1 VTDSPAPSPPPSTT
15 LPILGGGGTRDKLS
29 RRRDYVTTFT
39 AESLFILSYLAVFR
53 IVADHFGPPGFGEYA
68 LSRRTLAFLLPLG
81 AIGLDIAVAR
91 FVAYAAERPQEQREY
106 LPAAL
111 GLLVVASG
119 VLSAVLLVFQGFWA
133 NLFFG
138 SASFTPLVPPLALMV
153 AGNGLFAVAYGN
165 FRGHLQILRANV
177 LRVVVHVLLPFG
189 AALFVRGSVSDL
201 LYVIGGGWALLSLIA
216 LAITPMK
223 IHNTL
228 AHASELARYSVPP
241 APGDLLA
248 LVMFAVPGIVV
259 AHVSDITVAGN
270 VAFGIAA
277 LGMIAVA
284 VFPVGF
290 VLLPVASRL
299 LAAGSVDRLRGQV
312 FIVARVAVGLIVV
325 AVAIF
330 ELFATQIVDIYL
342 GRAFA
347 GSVATLR
354 VLMLG
359 ALPWGIYMSLRTVI
373 DARHKR
379 PVNAINVGISFAFFV
394 ALMLILQIWMNAA
407 KVVVPVFVVSLYVLG
422 ALTVI
427 ELWRVTHGPPPAE
440 ANRDPELEVAAE
452 DAAEPIV

>member
-1 VTDSPAPSPPPSTT
+1 MAAVPA
-15 LPILGGGGTRDKLS
+15 RDRLS
-29 RRRDYVTTFT
+29 RRRDYVTTFA
-39 AESLFILSYLAVFR
+39 AESMFILSYLAVFR
-53 IVADHFGPPGFGEYA
+53 LVADHFGPPGFGEYA
-68 LSRRTLAFLLPLG
+68 LSRRTLAFLLPVG

-91 FVAYAAERPQEQREY
+91 FVAYAADRPKEQREF

-111 GLLVVASG
+111 GLLAVACG
-119 VLSAVLLVFQGFWA
+119 LLSAILLAFQGFWA
-133 NLFFG
+133 ELFFG
-138 SASFTPLVPPLALMV
+138 STSYTPLVPPLALMV
-153 AGNGLFAVAYGN
+153 AGNGLFAIAYGN
-165 FRGHLQILRANV
+165 FRGHLQIFRANV

-189 AALFVRGSVSDL
+189 AALFVRTSVSDL

-216 LAITPMK
+216 LAITPMSF
-223 IHNTL
+223 HNPL
-228 AHASELARYSVPP
+228 KHAGELARYSLPR

-299 LAAGSVDRLRGQV
+299 LAAGSVDRLRAQV
-312 FIVARVAVGLIVV
+312 FIVSRVVVGLIVI
-325 AVAIF
+325 AILVF

-342 GRAFA
+342 GPAFA

-359 ALPWGIYMSLRTVI
+359 ALPWGIYVSMRTII

-379 PVNAINVGISFAFFV
+379 AVNAINVGVSFAFFV
-394 ALMLILQIWMNAA
+394 ALMLTLRIWFDPAN
-407 KVVVPVFVVSLYVLG
+407 VVVPVFVISLYLLG
-422 ALTVI
+422 VLTVVEI
-427 ELWRVTHGPPPAE
+427 WRITHRPLAAVSSEEPA
-440 ANRDPELEVAAE
+440 PE